1 MLYRYNQV
9 AFHIINPKHIIRV
22 FALINLH
29 CFLSSQSLQEIQEL
43 RKEFENIRK
52 QNNSSSMSD
61 FNQTDDTVLSPS
73 IIDLEL
79 QPNQN
84 LIESDKNYFGYDF
97 FLETRLSS
105 NLG

>member
-1 MLYRYNQV
+1 MVFNI
-9 AFHIINPKHIIRV
+9 FNPKQIIRV

-43 RKEFENIRK
+43 RKEFENVRK
-52 QNNSSSMSD
+52 QNNSSSMLD
-61 FNQTDDTVLSPS
+61 FNQTDDTILSPS

-79 QPNQN
+79 QPNEY

-97 FLETRLSS
+97 S
-105 NLG
+105 